1 MKTPVSKKTKPQL
14 FLSDILPENII
25 PENNSLPPGLTL
37 LHENGRKIFRKVVS
51 HIDHWPEALKNEISQ
66 HLDLQFFPAKF
77 DAHGNVCFADDPD
90 LRPEFRTHFTPV
102 HLFDYFYASWLTE
115 TPMPGKPTSTTVI
128 PLPDTDFFWKRALT
142 GDLLRSI
149 HLASGFQKVLY
160 ALLPKDDD
168 STAVKFDIDKIRFV
182 PKSPG
187 EKGRFYLNELFYFDD
202 VPARAIH
209 FSLHGYFPVSEWFLI
224 HDQEFMAPDLLT
236 GISALIAKL
245 NETALLRDDAKK
257 D

>member
-14 FLSDILPENII
+14 FLSDVLPENSV
-25 PENNSLPPGLTL
+25 PKDHSLPPGLTL
-37 LHENGRKIFRKVVS
+37 LHENGRKIFQKVVS
-51 HIDHWPEALKNEISQ
+51 HIDHWSEPLKNEISQ

-115 TPMPGKPTSTTVI
+115 TAKPEKSTAETVI
-128 PLPDTDFFWKRALT
+128 PLPDKEFFWKKVLT
-142 GDLLRSI
+142 GELLRSI
-149 HLASGFQKVLY
+149 HLASGFQNVLY
-160 ALLPKDDD
+160 SLLPKDGDP
-168 STAVKFDIDKIRFV
+168 TAAKFDIDKIRFAS
-182 PKSPG
+182 KSPG

-209 FSLHGYFPVSEWFLI
+209 FSHHGYFPVSEWFLI

-236 GISALIAKL
+236 GISTLIAKL
-245 NETALLRDDAKK
+245 NETALLINNVKK